1 MTWQPKSKQNKNLV
15 TRYFMHFFWHKFLI
29 LTISKWRGLVKI
41 LNSKPRQDNSVIL
54 FQKGFCQQT
63 DKNQSL
69 IELVLGA
76 GEINKVKAFSYNTMI
91 KWAIECIKDTLWWRY
106 FMIWPLFRFWG
117 RNLGTTKTSRSSSDL
132 RRRSGLL

>member
-15 TRYFMHFFWHKFLI
+15 TRY
-29 LTISKWRGLVKI
+29 SKWRGLVKI

-76 GEINKVKAFSYNTMI
+76 ALV
-91 KWAIECIKDTLWWRY
+91 CIARAWY
-106 FMIWPLFRFWG
+106 PRFGCKTTAAG
-117 RNLGTTKTSRSSSDL
+117 RTSA
-132 RRRSGLL
+132 

>member
-1 MTWQPKSKQNKNLV
+1 M
-15 TRYFMHFFWHKFLI
+15 
-29 LTISKWRGLVKI
+29 KI

-76 GEINKVKAFSYNTMI
+76 DAREFDA
-91 KWAIECIKDTLWWRY
+91 
-106 FMIWPLFRFWG
+106 
-117 RNLGTTKTSRSSSDL
+117 NLKGQ
-132 RRRSGLL
+132 

>member
-63 DKNQSL
+63 DKNQSF

-76 GEINKVKAFSYNTMI
+76 ASGRFFFIISVPLSEKLNF
-91 KWAIECIKDTLWWRY
+91 TLEKLKCPAWEQ
-106 FMIWPLFRFWG
+106 LTVG
-117 RNLGTTKTSRSSSDL
+117 C
-132 RRRSGLL
+132 

>member
-63 DKNQSL
+63 DKNQSF

-76 GEINKVKAFSYNTMI
+76 EGK
-91 KWAIECIKDTLWWRY
+91 
-106 FMIWPLFRFWG
+106 
-117 RNLGTTKTSRSSSDL
+117 
-132 RRRSGLL
+132 

>member
-1 MTWQPKSKQNKNLV
+1 M
-15 TRYFMHFFWHKFLI
+15 
-29 LTISKWRGLVKI
+29 KI

-76 GEINKVKAFSYNTMI
+76 DSSITNFLTMNKEVGVFNSYTSP
-91 KWAIECIKDTLWWRY
+91 CY
-106 FMIWPLFRFWG
+106 FMLCMVV
-117 RNLGTTKTSRSSSDL
+117 GTKQQKNYL
-132 RRRSGLL
+132 RK

>member
-1 MTWQPKSKQNKNLV
+1 M
-15 TRYFMHFFWHKFLI
+15 
-29 LTISKWRGLVKI
+29 KI

-76 GEINKVKAFSYNTMI
+76 ESTKIFTTSALLLKYEHDRKKYKV
-91 KWAIECIKDTLWWRY
+91 
-106 FMIWPLFRFWG
+106 
-117 RNLGTTKTSRSSSDL
+117 
-132 RRRSGLL
+132 